1 MSKEKEIGARIKAR
15 REELEMTQGEL
26 GDKLSL
32 NKSTIQRYEA
42 GVVAKI
48 KLPIIQAI
56 AQALDV
62 DPNWLALKT
71 DTMGN
76 FTEIPQD
83 ELPLPAN
90 LVRLDKVTYIP
101 LLGKIACGDPI
112 LAEENIVDRILL
124 PSHVNATFALT
135 CAGDSMTGAGVDD
148 GDVVFIRQQPQVEN
162 GEIAAVLISDEAT
175 LKKVYLDDNKLTLL
189 PMNPAHDPFVFV
201 GKEMRDIRII
211 GKAVAV
217 LKNIE

>member
-1 MSKEKEIGARIKAR
+1 VIN
-15 REELEMTQGEL
+15 
-26 GDKLSL
+26 LSL
-32 NKSTIQRYEA
+32 AKNIRYLRKKNGFSQDYVAEKLNYKSYTTIQKWEMGTSEPPFKKLKELSELF
-42 GVVAKI
+42 GVDMDDLANIDLEVKANQI
-48 KLPIIQAI
+48 PSDSLP
-56 AQALDV
+56 
-62 DPNWLALKT
+62 K
-71 DTMGN
+71 
-76 FTEIPQD
+76 
-83 ELPLPAN
+83 N

-112 LAEENIVDRILL
+112 LAEENIADRILL
-124 PSHVNATFALT
+124 PSKVNATFALT
-135 CAGDSMTGAGVDD
+135 CEGDSMTGAGIED
-148 GDVVFIRQQPQVEN
+148 GDTVFIRQQPQVEN

>member
-1 MSKEKEIGARIKAR
+1 MSKEKEIGCRIKAR
-15 REELEMTQGEL
+15 REELKMTQGEL
-26 GDKLSL
+26 GDRLSL

-71 DTMGN
+71 DTMGK

-83 ELPLPAN
+83 ELPLPSN

-124 PSHVNATFALT
+124 PSKVNATFALT
-135 CAGDSMTGAGVDD
+135 CEGDSMTGAGVED
-148 GDVVFIRQQPQVEN
+148 GDIVFIREQPQVEN
-162 GEIAAVLISDEAT
+162 GEIAAVLIEDSAT

>member
-1 MSKEKEIGARIKAR
+1 VIN
-15 REELEMTQGEL
+15 
-26 GDKLSL
+26 LSL
-32 NKSTIQRYEA
+32 AKNIRYLRKKNGFSQDYVAEKLNDKSYTTIQKWEMGTSEPPFKKLKELSELF
-42 GVVAKI
+42 GVDMDDLANIDLEVKANQI
-48 KLPIIQAI
+48 PSDSLP
-56 AQALDV
+56 
-62 DPNWLALKT
+62 K
-71 DTMGN
+71 
-76 FTEIPQD
+76 
-83 ELPLPAN
+83 N

-112 LAEENIVDRILL
+112 LAEENIADRILL
-124 PSHVNATFALT
+124 PSKVNATFALT
-135 CAGDSMTGAGVDD
+135 CEGDSMTGAGIED
-148 GDVVFIRQQPQVEN
+148 GDTVFIRQQPQVEN